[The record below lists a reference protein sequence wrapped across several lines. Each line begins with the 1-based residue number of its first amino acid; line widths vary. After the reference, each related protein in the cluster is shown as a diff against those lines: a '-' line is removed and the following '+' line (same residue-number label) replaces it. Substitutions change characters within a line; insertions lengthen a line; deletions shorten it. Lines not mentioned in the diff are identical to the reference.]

1 MNRVTQLVS
10 SLTVVSLLTV
20 GVASYAGQMDQMND
34 LKPFTKEAFAAATA
48 EGKPILV
55 YFHAPWCPICRAQE
69 PKVKARLNGD
79 YKHVVAFRVDYDSNV
94 PLRKEMNVAKQST
107 LILFQ
112 GPKEITRLSY
122 TSEDK
127 AIDDLFAH
135 ARKK

>member
-1 MNRVTQLVS
+1 MKRVTQLVS
-10 SLTVVSLLTV
+10 SLAIVSLLTI
-20 GVASYAGQMDQMND
+20 ATTLYAGQMDQMND
-34 LKPFTKEAFAAATA
+34 LRPFTKEAFAAAAA
-48 EGKPILV
+48 EGKTILV
-55 YFHAPWCPICRAQE
+55 DFHAPWCPICRAQE

-112 GPKEITRLSY
+112 GSKEITRLSY

-135 ARKK
+135 AKRK

>member
-1 MNRVTQLVS
+1 MKRVTQLVS
-10 SLTVVSLLTV
+10 SLAIVSLLTIT
-20 GVASYAGQMDQMND
+20 ATSYANQTDQMND
-34 LKPFTKEAFAAATA
+34 LRPFTKEAFAAAAA
-48 EGKPILV
+48 EGKTILLD
-55 YFHAPWCPICRAQE
+55 FHAPWCPICRAQE

-112 GPKEITRLSY
+112 GPKEIARLSY

-127 AIDDLFAH
+127 AIDDLFVLA
-135 ARKK
+135 KKK

>member
-1 MNRVTQLVS
+1 MKRVTQLVS
-10 SLTVVSLLTV
+10 SLAIVSLLAIATT
-20 GVASYAGQMDQMND
+20 SYAGQVDQTND
-34 LKPFTKEAFAAATA
+34 LKPFTKEAFAAAAA
-48 EGKPILV
+48 EGKTILV
-55 YFHAPWCPICRAQE
+55 DFHAPWCPICRAQE

-94 PLRKEMNVAKQST
+94 SLRKEMNVAKQST

-135 ARKK
+135 AKKK

>member
-1 MNRVTQLVS
+1 MKRVTQLVS
-10 SLTVVSLLTV
+10 SLAIVSLLAIATT
-20 GVASYAGQMDQMND
+20 SYAGQVDQTND
-34 LKPFTKEAFAAATA
+34 LKPFTKEAFAAAAA
-48 EGKPILV
+48 EGKTILV
-55 YFHAPWCPICRAQE
+55 DFHAPWCPICRAQE

-94 PLRKEMNVAKQST
+94 SLRKEMNVAKQST

-135 ARKK
+135 ARKE